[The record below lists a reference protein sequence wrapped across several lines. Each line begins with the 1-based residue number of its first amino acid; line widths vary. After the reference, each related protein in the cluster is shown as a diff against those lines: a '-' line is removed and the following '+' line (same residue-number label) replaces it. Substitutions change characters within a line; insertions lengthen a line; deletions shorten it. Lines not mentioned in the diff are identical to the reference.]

1 MTHARKSL
9 ISLDDTPYYH
19 RISRCVR
26 RAFLWGR
33 DEFSGRDYSHRKQ
46 WVLDRLAELQH
57 IFAIDL
63 CAYAVMSN
71 HYHVV
76 LRVDREKAQ
85 SWSEDEIVERWAQV
99 FGVPLVVAR
108 LTSSEQISDAERA
121 KALELVEVW
130 RVRLYDVSWFMRCL
144 NEYLARRANEE
155 DKCKGRFWEGR
166 FKSQALLDEAGL
178 LTCMSY
184 VDLNPI
190 RAGIASMPEDSE
202 YTSIYARIRSK
213 AVRTLTHHN
222 TGVESQS
229 QTTPTLL
236 QFRSPSTPDEMVL
249 PFYLTDYLTLVDWT
263 GRAIREDKCGSIPDD
278 LPPIVNR
285 LGIDPLQWLKQ
296 MGHKNNHF
304 GRAIG
309 RAHALGA
316 HARNVGQQWVR
327 GIRLSQQLYP
337 EIGI

>member
-26 RAFLWGR
+26 RAFRWGR

-130 RVRLYDVSWFMRCL
+130 RVRLYDVSWFMRRL

-184 VDLNPI
+184 GDLNPI
-190 RAGIASMPEDSE
+190 RAALPRCRRTASIPPSMPGF
-202 YTSIYARIRSK
+202 AQK
-213 AVRTLTHHN
+213 L
-222 TGVESQS
+222 
-229 QTTPTLL
+229 
-236 QFRSPSTPDEMVL
+236 
-249 PFYLTDYLTLVDWT
+249 
-263 GRAIREDKCGSIPDD
+263 
-278 LPPIVNR
+278 
-285 LGIDPLQWLKQ
+285 
-296 MGHKNNHF
+296 F
-304 GRAIG
+304 GRLHIT
-309 RAHALGA
+309 RQVSNPSHRPLR
-316 HARNVGQQWVR
+316 HCCSFVLR
-327 GIRLSQQLYP
+327 QLP
-337 EIGI
+337 MKWCSRSI